1 MKHFLLTFLIAL
13 TATASSSAQTLQ
25 IDPMYIGGTTTDVG
39 NYAANGYGLYD
50 MAGNVYEWCNDWYDG
65 SYYSNSPST
74 NPTGPASGS
83 DRVYRG
89 GSWSSSAIYLRCAFR
104 ADTDPTNDSIILG
117 FRVLAVQ

>member
-1 MKHFLLTFLIAL
+1 MKHILLTLLIAI

-50 MAGNVYEWCNDWYDG
+50 MAGNVYEWCNDWYDS

-74 NPTGPASGS
+74 NPTGPATGS
-83 DRVYRG
+83 NRVVRG
-89 GSWSSSAIYLRCAFR
+89 GSWSNSAFYLRCASR
-104 ADTDPTNDSIILG
+104 NNRYPTILNYNFG